1 MTNTVKEGARR
12 HMGRVHK
19 GLKFYFESKNKAQL
33 KMHNVHIESE
43 HMGIIHTYM

>member
-19 GLKFYFESKNKAQL
+19 GWKFYFFSNYKAEL
-33 KMHNVHIESE
+33 KMHTESE
-43 HMGIIHTYM
+43 HMGITHKYM